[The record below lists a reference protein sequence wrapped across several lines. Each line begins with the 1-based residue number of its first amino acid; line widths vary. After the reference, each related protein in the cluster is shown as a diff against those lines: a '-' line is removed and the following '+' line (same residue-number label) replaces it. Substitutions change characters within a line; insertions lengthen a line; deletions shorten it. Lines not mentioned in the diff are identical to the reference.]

1 MEWIRHDLHFKNRQI
16 LPQLPS
22 VMGIEGAHRPMP
34 PQPPGNEALLTGWP
48 LVGNEGMKLYMVIM
62 GIHSLIPY

>member
-16 LPQLPS
+16 VPQLPS
-22 VMGIEGAHRPMP
+22 VMGIQGAHRPMP
-34 PQPPGNEALLTGWP
+34 PQPPGNEA

-62 GIHSLIPY
+62 GIHSLS